1 MIVVW
6 LYLMAK
12 SDRINEDWGERFV
25 NRQTIFDKNRTL
37 LPIIREMERV
47 KKMASDPYI
56 IAMAR
61 NESDQKV
68 FNDGIRK
75 LEEYR
80 QIFEDRSYF
89 AAFAKTGH
97 YYFNDKFQKY
107 NPNLP
112 QYTLSQ
118 SNKNDAWFFTTM
130 SSVDEIGVNIDKDDI
145 LGITKIWLNCL
156 VKENGK
162 VIGVVGTGFDFDQ
175 FVKESVAIE
184 QEGIE
189 NYFIDKHLAIQLA
202 KDTRIIDY
210 ASITKNDGEHITLKS
225 LFSNS
230 SDIES
235 VREAM
240 KHVLKHQDSNDV
252 KTLWVEFKGKKQ
264 LLGIT
269 YLRELGWFNLTFI
282 DSKELVVVDFMN
294 IAIVFSLLF
303 LIALFLLNT
312 ILNTILIRPVD
323 ELQKIMER
331 IEKGEYYIDLPII
344 GTGEIANLS
353 WRFRRM
359 IEYIRK
365 NNSEL
370 ENKIE
375 QRTQEIRQLAFYDP
389 LTDLPNRRLLDDR
402 LSQAM
407 AFSKRTEQYGAVMF
421 LDLDNFKPLN
431 DQYGHD
437 VGDLLLIEV
446 AQRLRSCMREIDTV
460 ARFGGDEFVI
470 LLSDL
475 NTIKEQASRDA
486 MQFAEKIRDVI
497 DETYVLNIDGETI
510 EHHCTVSIGMSL
522 FQNHEQAKEKILQ
535 QADQAMYEAKE
546 AGRNQIKVI

>member
-1 MIVVW
+1 
-6 LYLMAK
+6 
-12 SDRINEDWGERFV
+12 
-25 NRQTIFDKNRTL
+25 
-37 LPIIREMERV
+37 
-47 KKMASDPYI
+47 
-56 IAMAR
+56 
-61 NESDQKV
+61 
-68 FNDGIRK
+68 
-75 LEEYR
+75 
-80 QIFEDRSYF
+80 
-89 AAFAKTGH
+89 
-97 YYFNDKFQKY
+97 
-107 NPNLP
+107 
-112 QYTLSQ
+112 
-118 SNKNDAWFFTTM
+118 
-130 SSVDEIGVNIDKDDI
+130 
-145 LGITKIWLNCL
+145 
-156 VKENGK
+156 
-162 VIGVVGTGFDFDQ
+162 
-175 FVKESVAIE
+175 
-184 QEGIE
+184 
-189 NYFIDKHLAIQLA
+189 
-202 KDTRIIDY
+202 
-210 ASITKNDGEHITLKS
+210 
-225 LFSNS
+225 
-230 SDIES
+230 
-235 VREAM
+235 
-240 KHVLKHQDSNDV
+240 
-252 KTLWVEFKGKKQ
+252 
-264 LLGIT
+264 
-269 YLRELGWFNLTFI
+269 
-282 DSKELVVVDFMN
+282 
-294 IAIVFSLLF
+294 
-303 LIALFLLNT
+303 
-312 ILNTILIRPVD
+312 
-323 ELQKIMER
+323 
-331 IEKGEYYIDLPII
+331 
-344 GTGEIANLS
+344 
-353 WRFRRM
+353 M

-510 EHHCTVSIGMSL
+510 EHHCTVSIGMTL